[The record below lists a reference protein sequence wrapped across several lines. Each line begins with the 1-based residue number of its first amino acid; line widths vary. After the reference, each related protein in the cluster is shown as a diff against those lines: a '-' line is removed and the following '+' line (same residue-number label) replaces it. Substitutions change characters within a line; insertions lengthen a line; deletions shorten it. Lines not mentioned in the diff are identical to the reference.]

1 MIQRKALLNAHALFD
16 IKCAALSRRPFDVLQ
31 SPLKIHVIRAIARK
45 ALARKTG
52 ARGLR
57 SIMEQALIDTMF
69 DLPNTPDVAKV
80 VIEEAVI
87 TGNQP
92 PLRVPREAA
101 KSAA

>member
-1 MIQRKALLNAHALFD
+1 
-16 IKCAALSRRPFDVLQ
+16 
-31 SPLKIHVIRAIARK
+31 
-45 ALARKTG
+45 
-52 ARGLR
+52 
-57 SIMEQALIDTMF
+57 MEQALIDTMF
-69 DLPNTPDVAKV
+69 DLPNAPDVAKV